1 MKKIVFV
8 LCAIVAFVAMSFT
21 TNSFY
26 VKDTMNSSILAL
38 KSYDLKTHNVPIK
51 LHFNGTSASSSFS
64 VAVSN
69 EGDVPVYVEVMDS
82 NSNVM
87 MYDFTVNNGLSYT
100 PVRYFTGT
108 GTGYVII
115 RVRKSNASGTAWGQ
129 VSVN

>member
-1 MKKIVFV
+1 MMGI
-8 LCAIVAFVAMSFT
+8 IAFVAMSFT

-69 EGDVPVYVEVMDS
+69 EGNVPVWVEVMDS
-82 NSNVM
+82 NTNIVM
-87 MYDFTVNNGLSYT
+87 ADFTVNNGLGYT
-100 PVRYFTGT
+100 PVYYFTGS
-108 GTGYVII
+108 GSGYVII
-115 RVRKSNASGTAWGQ
+115 RVRKTNASGTAWGQ